1 MTNYSDTITVQP
13 NGRDEQRV
21 SVYTYADHSVSDL
34 INVEVDDD
42 EDGSVIELNLT
53 TTEVE
58 ALIAKLST
66 ALAFHRMTA

>member
-13 NGRDEQRV
+13 NGRDEQRI
-21 SVYTYADHSVSDL
+21 SVHVDADHSVSDL
-34 INVEVDDD
+34 ISVEVDDD